1 MKSKA
6 NQMESREEEEELV
19 HMFFHCIAVNKLIP
33 ANSSTHHTMSG
44 SQCSFTHGRYAIVL
58 TSRRQKRRA
67 SIEDDTT
74 TATKHR

>member
-44 SQCSFTHGRYAIVL
+44 SQCSFTHGTICYCTYLSPSKTARFHRRRYNN
-58 TSRRQKRRA
+58 SN
-67 SIEDDTT
+67 
-74 TATKHR
+74 

>member
-44 SQCSFTHGRYAIVL
+44 SQCSFTHGMLLYLPLAVKNGAL
-58 TSRRQKRRA
+58 P
-67 SIEDDTT
+67 
-74 TATKHR
+74 